1 MPDLSPPDVDTSTTE
16 SAPVIPAASP
26 SAPAYN
32 QPSVGTKILG
42 FLSGGLHDTSYKV
55 DPTTGQMGQV
65 TDPNVRK
72 PGDMFRSML
81 QGMLTG
87 LAGGVQTNQNGAH
100 GGLAA
105 FAGGAQAAINQ
116 GQQVDQQKR
125 DAAQQQFENGQKA
138 QTQQYKAM
146 QAKAD
151 FVKAQDD
158 HAMSAF
164 TMAREGTA
172 MQEHEVEQ
180 ANSLEQVIRTTP
192 GAKHV
197 AFAKDFPSLVD
208 QLKDPQERA
217 QMMDWR
223 AKGEL
228 VQHPVTGKDANG
240 NPIVLGVDFSHVP
253 AAFLDKPTDKPVSYT
268 ENKVDPAT
276 GKSSFVTHEI
286 PAGQL
291 SNRDAISIQQK
302 PMTGAI
308 TPEKTFEAEGKKDEF
323 AHAEKMQANMI
334 HNEWAMQGARFAN
347 EAHQAQAEGRT
358 LAPEALPAA
367 VDAVGTYSADE
378 NDLRFLMKTH
388 PEALG
393 MIKAKYPDWDQRT
406 YAASQAAIKDYT
418 NGQGKPA
425 QAIRSGYTAISHMAS
440 LKSLID
446 KLPETSNIQVLNR
459 TISSLARQTGNPEV
473 SSVDT
478 LLDAIAT
485 EKARNLSGG
494 VPDAKSIHESRNGLS
509 IDKGPRA
516 LGAAVNQ
523 AAHIT
528 GQALGTYAGQYQRSV
543 PGATTMPFGPG
554 SNLKDSEAMHAFG
567 IDDPFNFG
575 EGPKPDHGG
584 SADISQAP
592 KFVADQ
598 FMKLANGDPKQAS
611 KLAAARG
618 WTLPGAK

>member
-16 SAPVIPAASP
+16 SAPVTPGSSP
-26 SAPAYN
+26 VAPAYN

-87 LAGGVQTNQNGAH
+87 LAGGVDDQHRGH

-105 FAGGAQAAINQ
+105 FAGGAQASMA
-116 GQQVDQQKR
+116 QQQQMDQQKR
-125 DAAQQQFENGQKA
+125 QAAQQQFDNGQKA
-138 QTQQYKAM
+138 QTQQYKAI

-276 GKSSFVTHEI
+276 GKSSFVKHEI

-347 EAHQAQAEGRT
+347 EAKQAQAEGRT
-358 LAPEALPAA
+358 LSPEALPGAI
-367 VDAVGTYSADE
+367 DAVGTYSADE
-378 NDLRFLMKTH
+378 NDLRFLLKSH

-406 YAASQAAIKDYT
+406 YAASQAALKDYT
-418 NGQGKPA
+418 DGNGKA
-425 QAIRSGYTAISHMAS
+425 SQAIRSGYTAISHMAS
-440 LKSLID
+440 LKNLID

-459 TISSLARQTGNPEV
+459 AITSLSRQTGNPDV

-478 LLDAIAT
+478 LLDAVAT
-485 EKARNLSGG
+485 ESARNLAGKA
-494 VPDAKSIHESRNGLS
+494 PDADAIKDAKKTLN
-509 IDKGPRA
+509 IDKGPRS
-516 LGAAVNQ
+516 LGAAVSTK
-523 AAHIT
+523 AHVT
-528 GQALGTYAGQYQRSV
+528 GQAMGTYAGQFRRSV

-554 SNLKDSEAMHAFG
+554 SNLKDAEAMHQFG
-567 IDDPFNFG
+567 IDDPFNFDQ
-575 EGPKPDHGG
+575 GPKPDHGG